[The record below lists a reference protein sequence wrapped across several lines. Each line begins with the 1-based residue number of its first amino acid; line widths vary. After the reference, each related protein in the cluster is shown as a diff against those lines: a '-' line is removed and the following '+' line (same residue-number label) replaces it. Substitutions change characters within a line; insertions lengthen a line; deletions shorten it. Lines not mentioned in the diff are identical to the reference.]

1 MKQLIEC
8 VPNFSE
14 GRDPSVIRQIT
25 DEIEAVDGVQ
35 LLNVDPGKATNR
47 TVVTFVGEPAAVIE
61 AAYRAIK
68 KAAEVIDMSRH
79 TGEHPRMGA
88 TDVCPLIPIANISM
102 AETAEWARRLGEK
115 VGDPLSIPVYLYEA
129 AAIQR
134 ERRNLATI
142 RAGEYEGFKEKL
154 QKPEWKPD
162 FGPAV
167 FNAKAGATVIGARD
181 FLVAYNVNLNTTSV
195 RRANSVAFDVREQG
209 RVLLDHRGKKVL
221 NEAGEPDRVA
231 GACKSVKGI
240 GWFIEEYGI
249 AQVSMNLTNLNE
261 TPLHIAFDEC
271 CKSAEKRG
279 LRVTGSELVGLVPK
293 QVLIDAGKYFLKKQE
308 RSAGVSEA
316 ELIRI
321 AVRTFGLDE
330 LSPFDPQKRVIEY
343 LLEDAKAAPLS
354 KMSLKTFA
362 DETASES
369 PAPGGGSI
377 AAYVGSLGASLA
389 TMVANLSSHK
399 RGWEDRWAVF
409 SDIAEQGQRLKD
421 ALLHKVDEDT
431 AAFNAIMNA
440 MGLPKGSE
448 NERLIRKEA
457 MNEAT
462 KLAIEV
468 PLSTM
473 RLSLESF
480 SIIQKMAEIGNPNS
494 VSDAGVGAL
503 CARAAVR
510 GAYLNVKINTVGF
523 EDTAYIETTLAEA
536 EKMLLEAEKLEGTV
550 LEIVNNKI

>member
-1 MKQLIEC
+1 M
-8 VPNFSE
+8 
-14 GRDPSVIRQIT
+14 
-25 DEIEAVDGVQ
+25 
-35 LLNVDPGKATNR
+35 
-47 TVVTFVGEPAAVIE
+47 
-61 AAYRAIK
+61 
-68 KAAEVIDMSRH
+68 
-79 TGEHPRMGA
+79 
-88 TDVCPLIPIANISM
+88 
-102 AETAEWARRLGEK
+102 
-115 VGDPLSIPVYLYEA
+115 
-129 AAIQR
+129 
-134 ERRNLATI
+134 
-142 RAGEYEGFKEKL
+142 
-154 QKPEWKPD
+154 
-162 FGPAV
+162 
-167 FNAKAGATVIGARD
+167 
-181 FLVAYNVNLNTTSV
+181 
-195 RRANSVAFDVREQG
+195 
-209 RVLLDHRGKKVL
+209 
-221 NEAGEPDRVA
+221 
-231 GACKSVKGI
+231 
-240 GWFIEEYGI
+240 
-249 AQVSMNLTNLNE
+249 
-261 TPLHIAFDEC
+261 
-271 CKSAEKRG
+271 
-279 LRVTGSELVGLVPK
+279 
-293 QVLIDAGKYFLKKQE
+293 
-308 RSAGVSEA
+308 
-316 ELIRI
+316 IRI

-343 LLEDAKAAPLS
+343 LLEDVKAAPLS

-510 GAYLNVKINTVGF
+510 GAYLNVKINAVGF
-523 EDTAYIETTLAEA
+523 EDNAYIETILAEA
-536 EKMLLEAEKLEGTV
+536 EKMLLEAETLEETV
-550 LEIVNNKI
+550 LSIVKQKI